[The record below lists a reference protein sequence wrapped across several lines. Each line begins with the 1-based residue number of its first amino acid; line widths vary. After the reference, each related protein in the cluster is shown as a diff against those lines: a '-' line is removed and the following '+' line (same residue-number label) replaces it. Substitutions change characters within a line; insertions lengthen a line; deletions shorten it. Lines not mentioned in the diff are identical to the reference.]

1 MPSIT
6 ALLHTCNDILRLG
19 RALETLRP
27 CDEILVVDHGSTD
40 GTSALARDYGATVV
54 NAGTVDSPAA
64 YPRMAHSPWLLC
76 LLPCE
81 TLSEALE
88 ASLFEW
94 KLHPLD
100 DRLSPTAWS
109 VAVREETAEG
119 WVEAEVV
126 TRFVPRDW
134 AGWEGALPSA
144 RGPAPQLDGYLLR
157 FRMP

>member
-1 MPSIT
+1 MPRIT
-6 ALLHTCNDILRLG
+6 ALLHTCNDFLRLG
-19 RALETLRP
+19 RALETLHP

-54 NAGTVDSPAA
+54 KARTADLPAA

-94 KLHPLD
+94 KLRPLD
-100 DRLSPTAWS
+100 NTLAPTAWS
-109 VAVREETAEG
+109 VAVREETADG
-119 WVEAEVV
+119 WAEAGAV
-126 TRFVPRDW
+126 TRFVPRNW
-134 AGWEGALPSA
+134 AGWEGTLPTSRGSA
-144 RGPAPQLDGYLLR
+144 RLLDGYLLR